1 MENAVTIKNR
11 TIRLQAMLAQG
22 TSDRG
27 VVMAHPHPLYGG
39 NMDNPVVLKAIAAF
53 AEKGFTTLR
62 FNFRGTGDSTGMF
75 DNGQGEQTDVM
86 AALAFLKDMG
96 IATLFLAGYSFG
108 ARVNASV
115 VAGGYEITDHVMI
128 SPPAGFMSFDDIDVL
143 PATGLVITG
152 QNDDIA
158 PPDMIQAH
166 LNRWG
171 ITPQFNIIPGCD
183 HFYSGCLADLKARLS
198 DYLS

>member
-115 VAGGYEITDHVMI
+115 VAGGYEIMDHVMI
-128 SPPAGFMSFDDIDVL
+128 SPPAGFMSFDDIDIL

-171 ITPQFNIIPGCD
+171 ITAQFDVIPGCD
-183 HFYSGCLADLKARLS
+183 HFYSGCLADLQARLT